1 MRKLKFKERFVRSVR
16 NKIFKKEKKKKEKD
30 KKNKI
35 KKETDKAEI
44 TVGL

>member
-16 NKIFKKEKKKKEKD
+16 KKIFKKKKKKT
-30 KKNKI
+30 KK

-44 TVGL
+44 TG